1 MRCHILSSSFVFQE
15 MQPASMKGDLLSV
28 EYESS
33 DEEEMEEEDEEVVIR
48 ETSKPRYEILVLE
61 YQE

>member
-1 MRCHILSSSFVFQE
+1 

-33 DEEEMEEEDEEVVIR
+33 DEEEMEEEDEEVVVR
-48 ETSKPRYEILVLE
+48 ETTKPRYEILILE
-61 YQE
+61 YQEE